1 MLEFADGSKMCV
13 QEMTVIFES
22 LDLGSR
28 ICFSEILVILPLI
41 QASSAAS

>member
-1 MLEFADGSKMCV
+1 MLEFADGSKMSV

-28 ICFSEILVILPLI
+28 TCFCEILVILPLT
-41 QASSAAS
+41 